1 MTYMSSNR
9 SMVYMKLKDK
19 VDLMRE
25 ARRQNISLS
34 LLLVESAK
42 YVKQNKID
50 LRKETETVMQ
60 NDTQ

>member
-1 MTYMSSNR
+1 MSSNR

-60 NDTQ
+60 NDAQ

>member
-1 MTYMSSNR
+1 MSSNR

-25 ARRQNISLS
+25 ARKQNISLS

-42 YVKQNKID
+42 YVRQNRID
-50 LRKETETVMQ
+50 LRKETEAVMQ

>member
-1 MTYMSSNR
+1 
-9 SMVYMKLKDK
+9 MVYIKLKDK

-42 YVKQNKID
+42 YVKQNRID
-50 LRKETETVMQ
+50 LREETETVMQ

>member
-1 MTYMSSNR
+1 MSSNR

-42 YVKQNKID
+42 YVKQNRID
-50 LRKETETVMQ
+50 LREETVIQ

>member
-1 MTYMSSNR
+1 MSSNR

-42 YVKQNKID
+42 YVKQNRID
-50 LRKETETVMQ
+50 LREETETVMQ

>member
-1 MTYMSSNR
+1 MSSNR
-9 SMVYMKLKDK
+9 SMVYIKLKDK

-42 YVKQNKID
+42 YVKQNRID
-50 LRKETETVMQ
+50 LREETETVMQ

>member
-42 YVKQNKID
+42 YVKQNRID

-60 NDTQ
+60 NDAQ

>member
-1 MTYMSSNR
+1 
-9 SMVYMKLKDK
+9 MVYMKLKDK

-42 YVKQNKID
+42 YVKQNRID
-50 LRKETETVMQ
+50 LREETVIQ